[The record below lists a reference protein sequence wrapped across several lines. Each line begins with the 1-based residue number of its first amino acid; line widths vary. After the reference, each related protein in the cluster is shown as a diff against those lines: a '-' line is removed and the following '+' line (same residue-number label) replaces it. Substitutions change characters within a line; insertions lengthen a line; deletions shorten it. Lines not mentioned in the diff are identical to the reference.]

1 MSSAYI
7 YMECPLSGETV
18 TLGKLTLSGGAG
30 TFVYSPE
37 AIQQGFW
44 VPDPIRFPLSDRKF
58 IIRKN
63 GGVPGF
69 IDDAMPD
76 GWGERLLR
84 RMQRG
89 ALDPIQL
96 LLKSPNEDRAGNLMA
111 GEQRTPRAGI
121 GEKPLKML
129 DAKGLDHFIDVCA
142 AVYDSQ
148 LSPEQLEALR
158 VRDQR
163 SSAGGA
169 RPKRTYRSDRK
180 LILAK
185 PRDRFDHYDL
195 PTIEYA
201 CMTFAGSKGMRVANT
216 ALHRSATVNTL
227 LVERFDKAWSDEDE
241 RFRRIPMLSGL
252 TLLDAE
258 WKSPTYDDWIY
269 AALADELYR
278 RGVPEEDRRELYT
291 RMAYNALVGNSDD
304 HPRNHAVIWQAGTW
318 RLAPMYDVLPILDE
332 GPAQTLSMS
341 VGVNGKAIG
350 RLNLL
355 SQHQHFALTKDAA
368 IEVLDRVASW
378 EAELKEHYARHLR
391 GAELDAAVAATSG
404 SRLLA

>member
-148 LSPEQLEALR
+148 LSP
-158 VRDQR
+158 
-163 SSAGGA
+163 SS
-169 RPKRTYRSDRK
+169 
-180 LILAK
+180 
-185 PRDRFDHYDL
+185 
-195 PTIEYA
+195 
-201 CMTFAGSKGMRVANT
+201 
-216 ALHRSATVNTL
+216 
-227 LVERFDKAWSDEDE
+227 W
-241 RFRRIPMLSGL
+241 RR
-252 TLLDAE
+252 
-258 WKSPTYDDWIY
+258 
-269 AALADELYR
+269 
-278 RGVPEEDRRELYT
+278 
-291 RMAYNALVGNSDD
+291 
-304 HPRNHAVIWQAGTW
+304 
-318 RLAPMYDVLPILDE
+318 
-332 GPAQTLSMS
+332 
-341 VGVNGKAIG
+341 
-350 RLNLL
+350 
-355 SQHQHFALTKDAA
+355 
-368 IEVLDRVASW
+368 
-378 EAELKEHYARHLR
+378 
-391 GAELDAAVAATSG
+391 
-404 SRLLA
+404 